1 MSNGLEAGLGRVER
15 CGQNPPYC
23 SCKTPGLLWTHTA
36 LGTCPLCRGREE
48 GPNGGEREPRES
60 ASEGPLA
67 SKQGHLSPA
76 SLPAEKGQA
85 IRGAKWGLGGKALL
99 QSFPHRSS

>member
-1 MSNGLEAGLGRVER
+1 MDRTLPTAACR
-15 CGQNPPYC
+15 
-23 SCKTPGLLWTHTA
+23 TPGLLWTHTA

-48 GPNGGEREPRES
+48 GPKGGERESRES

-67 SKQGHLSPA
+67 SKQGHLSPT
-76 SLPAEKGQA
+76 SLPAEMGQA
-85 IRGAKWGLGGKALL
+85 IRGAKWGLGGKTLL